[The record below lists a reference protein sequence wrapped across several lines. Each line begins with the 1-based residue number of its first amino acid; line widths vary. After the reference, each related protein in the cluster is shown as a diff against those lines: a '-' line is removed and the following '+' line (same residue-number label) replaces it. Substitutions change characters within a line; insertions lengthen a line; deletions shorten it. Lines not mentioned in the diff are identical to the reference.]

1 MKKFLSLI
9 IAVVFA
15 LGLKAQT
22 TLTEAPDFI
31 APDYFGNEIHL
42 YEILEKGQYVLLYI
56 NVTSGDEINT
66 ITPPLVEAYNKLG
79 CNQHDVFFVGAI
91 PNGTTKIT
99 GEYVDEYGIEF
110 PIIHNTDESN
120 GMTGPAMDIWRAHN
134 CNLPTTILIA
144 PDKSIALDDI
154 YPIETSDDVVSA
166 LAEFGIQEY
175 ECGEEPNPDPE
186 PDPEPT
192 VEQYR
197 IKDLATNQYLHIF
210 NHDAHESGPIGG
222 VGVAD
227 YAESDS
233 QIFTI
238 EDAGNDNVYL
248 RSADG
253 YYIVCQQW
261 NVDAN
266 NSNKSA
272 LKMID
277 NGNET
282 FYLTDPYFVAGKA
295 NNYFKV
301 EYVEGANYVFCDAA
315 VTLAATWTLEAVEN
329 ENPNPEPAD
338 GPAVEIGVIDITETT
353 IEASFTP
360 NDECASYF
368 ILCDSVGSME
378 QWTTVFGVTLEQL
391 IEQWSIARTE
401 PSTNLWKDLIPD
413 TDYVIYVLPKDA
425 EGKSGELQT
434 HIVRTVAMGGEGV
447 SVIDVKVE
455 ILTTTSVRVVA
466 TPNEETAEYHYILIE
481 KSFSD
486 SIGIDSTMKFLY
498 EDPYALY
505 EIDDWTWEEL
515 LPNTEYYAIAQG
527 KNIKGEWGEIT
538 KVEFV
543 TTKPDGIEELSSSFN
558 IYPNPAS
565 TEIKITSQ
573 LNGDA
578 DVRIY
583 DMTGRCMK
591 EVRISNINDATINI
605 SDIDKGLY
613 LININ
618 GSFEK
623 LIIE

>member
-79 CNQHDVFFVGAI
+79 CNQHDVFFVGVI

-120 GMTGPAMDIWRAHN
+120 GMAGPAMDIWRAHN

-175 ECGEEPNPDPE
+175 ECGEEP
-186 PDPEPT
+186 
-192 VEQYR
+192 
-197 IKDLATNQYLHIF
+197 
-210 NHDAHESGPIGG
+210 
-222 VGVAD
+222 
-227 YAESDS
+227 
-233 QIFTI
+233 
-238 EDAGNDNVYL
+238 
-248 RSADG
+248 
-253 YYIVCQQW
+253 
-261 NVDAN
+261 AN
-266 NSNKSA
+266 
-272 LKMID
+272 
-277 NGNET
+277 
-282 FYLTDPYFVAGKA
+282 
-295 NNYFKV
+295 
-301 EYVEGANYVFCDAA
+301 
-315 VTLAATWTLEAVEN
+315 
-329 ENPNPEPAD
+329 

-515 LPNTEYYAIAQG
+515 LPNTEYYAVAQG

-543 TTKPDGIEELSSSFN
+543 TTVEEEPEDPEQPDGIEELSSSFK

-573 LNGDA
+573 LNGEA

-583 DMTGRCMK
+583 DMTGRCVK
-591 EVRISNINDATINI
+591 DIHVNDMNNATINI
-605 SDIDKGLY
+605 SDIDNGLY

>member
-31 APDYFGNEIHL
+31 ATDYFGKEIHL

-79 CNQHDVFFVGAI
+79 CNQHDVFFVGVI

-120 GMTGPAMDIWRAHN
+120 GMAGPAMDIWRAHN

-175 ECGEEPNPDPE
+175 ECGEEP
-186 PDPEPT
+186 
-192 VEQYR
+192 
-197 IKDLATNQYLHIF
+197 
-210 NHDAHESGPIGG
+210 
-222 VGVAD
+222 
-227 YAESDS
+227 
-233 QIFTI
+233 
-238 EDAGNDNVYL
+238 
-248 RSADG
+248 
-253 YYIVCQQW
+253 
-261 NVDAN
+261 AN
-266 NSNKSA
+266 
-272 LKMID
+272 
-277 NGNET
+277 
-282 FYLTDPYFVAGKA
+282 
-295 NNYFKV
+295 
-301 EYVEGANYVFCDAA
+301 
-315 VTLAATWTLEAVEN
+315 
-329 ENPNPEPAD
+329 

-447 SVIDVKVE
+447 SVIDVKVD

-543 TTKPDGIEELSSSFN
+543 TTVEEEPEDPEQPDGIEELSSSFK

-573 LNGDA
+573 LNGEA

-583 DMTGRCMK
+583 DMTGRCVK
-591 EVRISNINDATINI
+591 DIHVNDMNNATINI
-605 SDIDKGLY
+605 SDIDNGLY